1 MYEDDFTRA
10 MAAVC
15 RARAAAHAAS
25 DARSA
30 LTAAEKAH
38 ADSVAALRA
47 LGWDDA
53 ELTQFA
59 VPSALPKP
67 RAPRKPRPKADR
79 KLAAVVSDDGGDVV
93 DDGLARFLRE
103 GES

>member
-59 VPSALPKP
+59 VPSELPKP
-67 RAPRKPRPKADR
+67 RAPRKPRPKTAR
-79 KLAAVVSDDGGDVV
+79 KLQAV
-93 DDGLARFLRE
+93 A
-103 GES
+103 